1 MGAMRVIIATDGI
14 GPLSSAG
21 AGEIL
26 AGGWQTA
33 DQQADVEVV
42 PMGEA
47 GSGFTVAVAD
57 SAGVEP
63 SGGVSP
69 GGLTTIVDT
78 PERLVIGFE
87 PDTSGPQL
95 GIDRQASSAGFGAAL
110 REAMTAS
117 PYRAPEIVLDA
128 SANRAHDAGAGLL
141 GALGATADVPLDA
154 GVAGLH
160 GVSRVDLKPVRR
172 LLAGRRLTLVVPQV
186 QRALPLLGL
195 RGITSRFGRDQ
206 GWHPELLLATDA
218 SLQSFTLAAAPGM
231 PEGPDWGAAGG
242 LGFVVDLFGGRVTT
256 GSEYCAEIGGL
267 QRRVRGADLLVT
279 GCTVFDFAER
289 GGGVV
294 AWVADLGARANVP
307 VILVAGEVVI
317 GSREMRSMGVESAYG
332 VHESRLDQPT
342 GEVSADELTATV
354 NRVARSWIW

>member
-1 MGAMRVIIATDGI
+1 MDLMRVIIATDGI
-14 GPLSSAG
+14 GPLSSAE
-21 AGEIL
+21 AGRIL
-26 AGGWQTA
+26 AGGWQTT
-33 DQQADVEVV
+33 DVQVV

-47 GSGFTVAVAD
+47 GSGFTQAVAD
-57 SAGVEP
+57 SVGAESSAGV
-63 SGGVSP
+63 SR

-95 GIDRQASSAGFGAAL
+95 SIDRDASSAGFGAAL
-110 REAMTAS
+110 AEAMSAS
-117 PYRAPEIVLDA
+117 PYRAAEIVLDV
-128 SANRAHDAGAGLL
+128 SANRAHDGGAGLL

-172 LLAGRRLTLVVPQV
+172 LLAGRRLTLVVPPG

-231 PEGPDWGAAGG
+231 PEGPDWGACGG
-242 LGFVVDLFGGRVTT
+242 LGFVADLFGGRVTT
-256 GSEYCAEIGGL
+256 GSEYCAEIGAL
-267 QRRVRGADLLVT
+267 RRRVRGSDLLVT
-279 GCTVFDFAER
+279 GCTSFDFAER

-294 AWVADLGARANVP
+294 AWVADQGARSNVP

-332 VHESRLDQPT
+332 VHEPQIDQPA
-342 GEVSADELTATV
+342 GQLNAEQLAATV
-354 NRVARSWIW
+354 ARVARSWTW